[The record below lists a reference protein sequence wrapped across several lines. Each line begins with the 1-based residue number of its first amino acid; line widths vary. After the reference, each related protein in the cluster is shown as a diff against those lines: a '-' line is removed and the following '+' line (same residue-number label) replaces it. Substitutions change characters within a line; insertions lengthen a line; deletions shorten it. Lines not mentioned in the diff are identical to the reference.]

1 MLSQVPLV
9 SGDDVHDEEK
19 FPEGRTDVTGQQIDL
34 RRINSWVL
42 LLDQVEP
49 SELVEVFAINGE
61 RNLFAVAK

>member
-1 MLSQVPLV
+1 
-9 SGDDVHDEEK
+9 VHDEEK